1 MKRNQLILLLIL
13 LLLVV
18 GYIWLRSRSPR
29 ESLKPVFA
37 VDSLRV
43 GRIEISQGKERSSS
57 PKPRKAGR

>member
-29 ESLKPVFA
+29 ESLKP
-37 VDSLRV
+37 
-43 GRIEISQGKERSSS
+43 GKKDRLLQNHARLED
-57 PKPRKAGR
+57 KPAH